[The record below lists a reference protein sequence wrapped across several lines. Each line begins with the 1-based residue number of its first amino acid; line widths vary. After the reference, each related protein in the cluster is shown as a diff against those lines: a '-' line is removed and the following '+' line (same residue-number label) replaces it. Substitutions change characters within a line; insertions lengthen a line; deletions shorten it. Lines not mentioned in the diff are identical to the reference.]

1 MMSETFGQVFGEM
14 TDYLPLLVVI
24 VASVML
30 LSCAHFLLIR
40 RGDHR
45 ASPLF
50 RQLTLLLLTIVALIS
65 VILALPVSET
75 ARGDLL
81 GLLGLVLT
89 GVFAL
94 SSTTFVANAMAGFM
108 LRTVKSF
115 NLGDF
120 VRVNEHFGR
129 VTERGLFHTEI
140 QSEDRDL
147 ITLPNLYLTAH
158 PVKVVRA
165 SGTVVSCELSLGYDI
180 PYYHVEPLVKQAGI
194 DAGLED
200 PFVQILALG
209 DDAITYKV
217 AGFCAEVKHIL
228 TLRTRLRKAVLDQL
242 HGAGIEIVS
251 PAFIN
256 QRRLGDNDRNV
267 APARPKTTEPDV
279 VRAPEQAIFD
289 KADRAEKI
297 DALKEEL
304 NLLKDK
310 VKENNKRGEDDK
322 TDDKE
327 YKTQI
332 FQAEDRI
339 KHLENI
345 LRVAKANHD
354 D

>member
-1 MMSETFGQVFGEM
+1 MLSSIYDAMK
-14 TDYLPLLVVI
+14 DYLPLLIVL
-24 VASVML
+24 VASVVL
-30 LSCAHFLLIR
+30 LSFAHFMLIR
-40 RGDHR
+40 RAVDHR

-50 RQLTLLLLTIVALIS
+50 RQTVLLLLTVVALIS
-65 VILALPVSET
+65 VILALPISET

-81 GLLGLVLT
+81 SLLGLVLT

-94 SSTTFVANAMAGFM
+94 SSTTFVSNAMAGFM

-115 NLGDF
+115 NRGDF

-147 ITLPNLYLTAH
+147 ITLPNLYLTTH

-165 SGTVVSCELSLGYDI
+165 SGTIVSCELSLGYDI

-209 DDAITYKV
+209 NDAITYKV
-217 AGFCAEVKHIL
+217 AGFCAEVKQIL

-256 QRRLGDNDRNV
+256 QRRLGDTDRTI
-267 APARPKTTEPDV
+267 APARPRVSDEDEA
-279 VRAPEQAIFD
+279 RAPEQSIFD

-297 DALKEEL
+297 DALREEL
-304 NLLKDK
+304 SLLKEQVRATNKQNEESHSENAEDK
-310 VKENNKRGEDDK
+310 S
-322 TDDKE
+322 
-327 YKTQI
+327 QI
-332 FQAEDRI
+332 HQAEGRI

-345 LRVAKANHD
+345 LRVAKEKRED
-354 D
+354 